1 MKGFDM
7 THFISSVEFVFGLY
21 CLLLLVVYVM
31 LFWMSSLSIR
41 KNLQKRK
48 SRRIQTLMESE
59 IAPGVS
65 IVAPAYNES
74 VTIVNNVRSLM
85 TLFYARY
92 EVVIVNDG
100 SKDDTLE
107 KLIKEFDL
115 VAIDFMVDYL
125 VPCKEIKAIY
135 KSRDISHK
143 RLTVVDKINGGSK
156 ADAVNA
162 GINVAA
168 FPYILNTDVDCVL
181 ANDTLVYLIEAVL
194 DAKERVIAV
203 GATLR
208 MSNSSYVD
216 SGMLVEAAL
225 PKPILARFQEM
236 EYIRSYLLGKMGW
249 NYLNCIPNVSGGL
262 GLFDKEI
269 LIAAGGYDP
278 KSLGEDMEMVTRMCM
293 KMCEN
298 NEKYEVKYIPQTL
311 CWTEGPD
318 SLKMLTR
325 QRIRWA
331 RGLMQIMRTHR
342 KAFFNPNYR
351 KFGLIVFPYNA
362 IFEFFAPIMEI
373 LGIFFYIYLI
383 LTNGIN
389 WQMAILLLVFVYMF
403 SVFLTSFSILLD
415 NYVYKYYK
423 RRQDIVRLCLTAFLE
438 PFIYHPI
445 IVYSSIKGYIQ
456 ELFGKKHAWGEMK
469 RKGTLTPLPQDGA
482 KK

>member
-1 MKGFDM
+1 MK
-7 THFISSVEFVFGLY
+7 HFIFSIEFVFGLY
-21 CLLLLVVYVM
+21 CLLLFAVYIM
-31 LFWMSSLSIR
+31 LFLMSSISIR
-41 KNLQKRK
+41 KNLRKRN
-48 SRRIQTLMESE
+48 SRHIQTLMESE

-85 TLFYARY
+85 TLFYPRY

-100 SKDDTLE
+100 SKDDTLD
-107 KLIKEFDL
+107 KLIREFDL
-115 VAIDFMVDYL
+115 VEVEFLVDYV
-125 VPCKEIKAIY
+125 VPCKETKAIY
-135 KSRDISHK
+135 KSRNISYK
-143 RLTVVDKINGGSK
+143 RLTIVDKINGGSK

-162 GINVAA
+162 GINVAS

-181 ANDTLVYLIEAVL
+181 ANDTLVHLMEAVL
-194 DAKERVIAV
+194 ESKERVIAV

-249 NYLNCIPNVSGGL
+249 NYLNCLPNVSGGL

-269 LIAAGGYDP
+269 LIDAGGYDSQ
-278 KSLGEDMEMVTRMCM
+278 SLGEDMEMITRMCM
-293 KMCEN
+293 TMCDN
-298 NEKYEVKYIPQTL
+298 NQKYEVKYIPQTL

-331 RGLMQIMRTHR
+331 RGLMQIIRSHR
-342 KAFFNPNYR
+342 KAFFNPKYR
-351 KFGLIVFPYNA
+351 RFGMIVFPYNA
-362 IFEFFAPIMEI
+362 IFEFFAPILEI
-373 LGIFFYIYLI
+373 SGIFFYIYLI
-383 LTNGIN
+383 LTNSIN
-389 WQMAILLLVFVYMF
+389 WNMAILWLIFVYIF
-403 SVFLTSFSILLD
+403 SMLLTNFSIFLD

-423 RRQDIVRLCLTAFLE
+423 RRHDIVRLCLTAFIE
-438 PFIYHPI
+438 PILYHPV

-469 RKGTLTPLPQDGA
+469 RKGNLSPLPPDQT

>member
-1 MKGFDM
+1 
-7 THFISSVEFVFGLY
+7 
-21 CLLLLVVYVM
+21 
-31 LFWMSSLSIR
+31 
-41 KNLQKRK
+41 
-48 SRRIQTLMESE
+48 MESE

-85 TLFYARY
+85 TLFYPRY

-100 SKDDTLE
+100 SKDDTLD
-107 KLIKEFDL
+107 KLIREFDL
-115 VAIDFMVDYL
+115 VEVEFLVDYV
-125 VPCKEIKAIY
+125 VPCKETKAIY
-135 KSRDISHK
+135 KSRNISYK
-143 RLTVVDKINGGSK
+143 RLTIVDKINGGSK

-162 GINVAA
+162 GINVAS

-181 ANDTLVYLIEAVL
+181 ANDTLVHLMEAVL
-194 DAKERVIAV
+194 ESKERVIAV

-249 NYLNCIPNVSGGL
+249 NYLNCLPNVSGGL

-269 LIAAGGYDP
+269 LIDAGGYDSQ
-278 KSLGEDMEMVTRMCM
+278 SLGEDMEMITRMCM
-293 KMCEN
+293 TMCDN
-298 NEKYEVKYIPQTL
+298 NQKYEVKYIPQTL

-331 RGLMQIMRTHR
+331 RGLMQIIRSHR
-342 KAFFNPNYR
+342 KAFFNPKYR
-351 KFGLIVFPYNA
+351 RFGMIVFPYNA
-362 IFEFFAPIMEI
+362 IFEFFAPILEI
-373 LGIFFYIYLI
+373 SGIFFYIYLI
-383 LTNGIN
+383 LTNSIN
-389 WQMAILLLVFVYMF
+389 WNMAILWLIFVYIF
-403 SVFLTSFSILLD
+403 SMLLTNFSIFLD

-423 RRQDIVRLCLTAFLE
+423 RRHDIVRLCLTAFIE
-438 PFIYHPI
+438 PILYHPV

-469 RKGTLTPLPQDGA
+469 RKGNLSPLPPDQT

>member
-1 MKGFDM
+1 MKN
-7 THFISSVEFVFGLY
+7 FIFSIEFVFGFY
-21 CLLLLVVYVM
+21 CLLLLIVYVM
-31 LFWMSSLSIR
+31 LFHMASISIR
-41 KNLQKRK
+41 KYLRK
-48 SRRIQTLMESE
+48 KNSGYKETLMESE
-59 IAPGVS
+59 IVPGVS

-74 VTIVNNVRSLM
+74 VSIVNNVRSLM
-85 TLFYARY
+85 TLFYPRY

-100 SKDDTLE
+100 SKDDTLA
-107 KLIKEFDL
+107 KLIGEFDL
-115 VAIDFMVDYL
+115 VEVDFVVDYL

-143 RLTVVDKINGGSK
+143 RLTVIDKINGGSK

-181 ANDTLVYLIEAVL
+181 ANDTLVQLMRAVL
-194 DAKERVIAV
+194 DSKDRVIAV

-225 PKPILARFQEM
+225 PKAILARFQEM

-249 NYLNCIPNVSGGL
+249 NYLNCVPNVSGGL

-269 LIAAGGYDP
+269 LISAGGYDSH
-278 KSLGEDMEMVTRMCM
+278 SLGEDMEIITRMCM
-293 KMCEN
+293 VMCDT
-298 NEKYEVKYIPQTL
+298 NEKYEVRYIPETL

-342 KAFFNPNYR
+342 KAFFNPKY
-351 KFGLIVFPYNA
+351 KQFGMIVFPYNA
-362 IFEFFAPIMEI
+362 LFEFFAPVIEI

-383 LTNGIN
+383 LTGGIN
-389 WQMAILLLVFVYMF
+389 WPMAILLLIFVYMF

-423 RRQDIVRLCLTAFLE
+423 RRRDIIQLCLTAFME
-438 PFIYHPI
+438 PILYHPI

-456 ELFGKKHAWGEMK
+456 ELFGKKHAWGEMQ
-469 RKGTLTPLPQDGA
+469 RKGTLSPFISRQDN
-482 KK
+482 KIEK

>member
-1 MKGFDM
+1 MKD
-7 THFISSVEFVFGLY
+7 FISSIEYLFGCY
-21 CLLLLVVYVM
+21 CLLLLIVYVL
-31 LFWMSSLSIR
+31 LFRMSSISIR
-41 KNLQKRK
+41 KNLRTRN
-48 SRRIQTLMESE
+48 SRLVQTLMESE

-85 TLFYARY
+85 TLFYSRY

-107 KLIKEFDL
+107 KLIREFDL
-115 VAIDFMVDYL
+115 LKIDFLVDYL
-125 VPCKEIKAIY
+125 VPCQEIKAIY

-143 RLTVVDKINGGSK
+143 RLTVIDKINGGSK

-162 GINVAA
+162 GINVAS

-181 ANDTLVYLIEAVL
+181 ANDTLVQLMEAVL
-194 DAKERVIAV
+194 DSKERVIAV

-216 SGMLVEAAL
+216 AGMLVEVAL
-225 PKPILARFQEM
+225 PKAILARFQEM

-269 LIAAGGYDP
+269 LIAAGGYDSH
-278 KSLGEDMEMVTRMCM
+278 SLGEDMEMVTRMCM
-293 KMCEN
+293 VMCEN
-298 NEKYEVKYIPQTL
+298 HQKYTIKYIPQTL

-342 KAFFNPNYR
+342 KAFFNPKYR
-351 KFGLIVFPYNA
+351 QFGLIVFPYNA

-373 LGIFFYIYLI
+373 LGIVFYIYLI
-383 LTNGIN
+383 ATNGIN
-389 WQMAILLLVFVYMF
+389 WPMAILLLIFVYMF

-423 RRQDIVRLCLTAFLE
+423 RRQDIIRLCLTAFIE
-438 PFIYHPI
+438 PFVYHPI
-445 IVYSSIKGYIQ
+445 IVYSSMKGYIQ
-456 ELFGKKHAWGEMK
+456 ELFGKKHAWGDMK
-469 RKGTLTPLPQDGA
+469 RKGTLAPEPSIGT

>member
-1 MKGFDM
+1 MKD
-7 THFISSVEFVFGLY
+7 FISSIEYVFGCY
-21 CLLLLVVYVM
+21 CLLLLIVYVL
-31 LFWMSSLSIR
+31 LFRMSSISIR
-41 KNLQKRK
+41 KNIRTRN
-48 SRRIQTLMESE
+48 SRSVQTLMESE

-85 TLFYARY
+85 TLFYSRY

-107 KLIKEFDL
+107 KLIHEFDL
-115 VAIDFMVDYL
+115 VKIDFLVDYL
-125 VPCKEIKAIY
+125 VPCQEIKAIY

-143 RLTVVDKINGGSK
+143 RLTVIDKINGGSK

-162 GINVAA
+162 GINVAS

-181 ANDTLVYLIEAVL
+181 ANDTLVQLMEAVL
-194 DAKERVIAV
+194 DSKERVIAV

-216 SGMLVEAAL
+216 AGMLVEAAL
-225 PKPILARFQEM
+225 PKAILARFQEM

-269 LIAAGGYDP
+269 LIAAGGYDSH
-278 KSLGEDMEMVTRMCM
+278 SLGEDMEMVTRMCM
-293 KMCEN
+293 VMCDN
-298 NEKYEVKYIPQTL
+298 HQKYTIKYIPQTL

-342 KAFFNPNYR
+342 KAFFNPKYR
-351 KFGLIVFPYNA
+351 QFGLIVFPYNA

-373 LGIFFYIYLI
+373 LGIVFYIYLI
-383 LTNGIN
+383 ATNGIN
-389 WQMAILLLVFVYMF
+389 WPMAILLLIFVYMF

-423 RRQDIVRLCLTAFLE
+423 RRQDIIRLCLTAFIE
-438 PFIYHPI
+438 PFVYHPI
-445 IVYSSIKGYIQ
+445 IVYSSMKGYIQ

-469 RKGTLTPLPQDGA
+469 RKGALSPEPSIGT

>member
-1 MKGFDM
+1 MEQ
-7 THFISSVEFVFGLY
+7 FIASIEFIFGLY
-21 CLLLLVVYVM
+21 CLLLFIIYIL
-31 LFWMSSLSIR
+31 LFQMSTLSIR
-41 KNLQKRK
+41 RNLRKRNT
-48 SRRIQTLMESE
+48 RRLQTLTESE
-59 IAPGVS
+59 IAPGIS

-85 TLFYARY
+85 TLFYPRY

-107 KLIKEFDL
+107 KLIREFDL
-115 VAIDFMVDYL
+115 VQVDFLVDYL
-125 VPCKEIKAIY
+125 VPSKEIKAIY

-143 RLTVVDKINGGSK
+143 RLTVVDKVNGGSK

-181 ANDTLVYLIEAVL
+181 ANDTLVHLMEAVL
-194 DAKERVIAV
+194 DAKNRVIAV

-216 SGMLVEAAL
+216 AGMLVEAAL

-269 LIAAGGYDP
+269 LIAAGGYDSA
-278 KSLGEDMEMVTRMCM
+278 SLGEDMEIVTRMCI
-293 KMCEN
+293 KMCDDN
-298 NEKYEVKYIPQTL
+298 QKYEIKYIPQTL

-318 SLKMLTR
+318 TLKMLTR

-331 RGLMQIMRTHR
+331 RGLMQIIRTHR
-342 KAFFNPNYR
+342 KVLFNPKYR
-351 KFGLIVFPYNA
+351 RFGLIVFPYNT
-362 IFEFFAPIMEI
+362 IFEFLAPIIEI

-383 LTNGIN
+383 ITGAIN
-389 WQMAILLLVFVYMF
+389 WPMAILLLVFVYVF
-403 SVFLTSFSILLD
+403 SVSLTSFSILLD
-415 NYVYKYYK
+415 NYVYKYYN
-423 RRQDIVRLCLTAFLE
+423 RRKDVVRLCMTAFLE

-469 RKGTLTPLPQDGA
+469 RRGTLTRSSSGVNN
-482 KK
+482 